1 MTSTPQT
8 GPGTAP
14 DERPLNLAEY
24 FLLLDLDESGGRLLL
39 DSSTSGL
46 ALAGAVLADLAG
58 RGHLHVTRDE
68 VHPVQVAEGAPGT
81 TEPERPLAQ
90 VLQIITDHGRDHAPR
105 DAEQWINRFSRAD
118 LRDALLQSLE
128 GRGIIEHK
136 EGKVLGL
143 FRRERY
149 PETDPNPELDLRARI
164 GEVLY
169 GGAAP
174 DAVTW
179 PLLSLL
185 RSTRL
190 LQVVF
195 PDRHQADLRAVAAT
209 PVGDPSTRES
219 VAEALQ
225 ATENAIAEYLVATTG
240 GASALD

>member
-90 VLQIITDHGRDHAPR
+90 VLQIITDPGRDLAPR
-105 DAEQWINRFSRAD
+105 DAEQWINRFSRAE

-128 GRGIIEHK
+128 
-136 EGKVLGL
+136 
-143 FRRERY
+143 
-149 PETDPNPELDLRARI
+149 
-164 GEVLY
+164 
-169 GGAAP
+169 
-174 DAVTW
+174 
-179 PLLSLL
+179 
-185 RSTRL
+185 
-190 LQVVF
+190 
-195 PDRHQADLRAVAAT
+195 
-209 PVGDPSTRES
+209 
-219 VAEALQ
+219 
-225 ATENAIAEYLVATTG
+225 
-240 GASALD
+240 